1 MTKPFKQPI
10 LDTFPQSLCYNHPKH
25 NTNGSA
31 NLNPDC
37 IVTALFEGRESATF
51 TKEGMVGVVRKNPN
65 RPVSLISLQ
74 ARQAVDQATERGL
87 CFKKFVADI
96 TVDCEQ
102 MPPTG
107 ALLKSGDFIL
117 QILPER
123 KRCWPECELLEKKLP
138 CPLIDG
144 VRYAGVYTPGNL
156 CTEDAFTIISEEK
169 TTTPG
174 N

>member
-1 MTKPFKQPI
+1 MSSDYKI
-10 LDTFPQSLCYNHPKH
+10 
-25 NTNGSA
+25 A
-31 NLNPDC
+31 
-37 IVTALFEGRESATF
+37 ALFEGRDCAFF
-51 TKEGMVGVVRKNPN
+51 TNEGMEGVERKNPN

-102 MPPTG
+102 MPQTG
-107 ALLKSGDFIL
+107 ALLKSGDLVL

-144 VRYAGVYTPGNL
+144 VRYASVEKPGKLCLGDLFTMVTP
-156 CTEDAFTIISEEK
+156 TE
-169 TTTPG
+169 
-174 N
+174 